1 MGSMPTTTAT
11 STRNRFRRG
20 AALTALALIAPI
32 ACGRAPDPPDAP
44 PTAPPNIVLIYV
56 DDLGYGDVGA
66 YGAVAD
72 LTPNIDRLAA
82 AGLRFTDAHSSA
94 ATCTPSR
101 YALLTGS
108 YAFRRNADILP
119 GDAPLLIPPT
129 SRTLADLLGDAGYAT
144 GIVGKWHLGLG
155 DGDVDWNG
163 AIAPGPL
170 ELGFDDVFLI
180 PATGDRVPTVYLEG
194 NRVVDLDPADPITIS
209 YGDPIDDAPTGR
221 SHPELLRQP
230 ADDQHSDTIVDGIS
244 RIGYMAGGEGAR
256 WRDQEMADVLLDRAV
271 RFLDDHQAD
280 PFFLFF
286 SFHDIHV
293 PRVPH
298 DRFVGRTGMGSRGD
312 AIAQMDWVT
321 GELINALRTRGLDE
335 RTLVLFTS
343 DNGPVL
349 DDGYGDDA
357 VEALGTHQPSG
368 PFRGG
373 KYSAYEA
380 GTRVPT
386 IASWPGTITA
396 RTSDAL
402 VSQVDLLASL
412 ARLADVPLGPGDAPD
427 SADLLDAWLGQS
439 DQGRQELIEESFTL
453 ALRRGRWKYIRADA
467 ADAQTW
473 IADDKGIESCLL
485 DVDQLFDLEQDAQE
499 RDNVADRRPEVV
511 NELRTALQR
520 MVDAAGTRPGFEGSD

>member
-1 MGSMPTTTAT
+1 
-11 STRNRFRRG
+11 
-20 AALTALALIAPI
+20 
-32 ACGRAPDPPDAP
+32 
-44 PTAPPNIVLIYV
+44 
-56 DDLGYGDVGA
+56 
-66 YGAVAD
+66 
-72 LTPNIDRLAA
+72 
-82 AGLRFTDAHSSA
+82 
-94 ATCTPSR
+94 
-101 YALLTGS
+101 
-108 YAFRRNADILP
+108 
-119 GDAPLLIPPT
+119 
-129 SRTLADLLGDAGYAT
+129 
-144 GIVGKWHLGLG
+144 
-155 DGDVDWNG
+155 
-163 AIAPGPL
+163 
-170 ELGFDDVFLI
+170 
-180 PATGDRVPTVYLEG
+180 
-194 NRVVDLDPADPITIS
+194 
-209 YGDPIDDAPTGR
+209 
-221 SHPELLRQP
+221 
-230 ADDQHSDTIVDGIS
+230 
-244 RIGYMAGGEGAR
+244 MAGGEGAR

-473 IADDKGIESCLL
+473 IADDKGIESGLL